1 MCELSCNHLPI
12 PVLSSPRGNENMATH
27 DIEKAQETYAGFMS
41 ALKWSVPVIAVVVAF
56 VVMLIS

>member
-1 MCELSCNHLPI
+1 
-12 PVLSSPRGNENMATH
+12 MATH